1 MFDILQHA
9 ARHRVFGCLLF
20 RPLFLTMSYVLV
32 LLTSSVQLLQE
43 AVREFEG
50 TSEEVSI
57 MVADCEASI
66 SADDVAGALQRLQQV
81 PPTSP
86 HYTRACVAMAEI
98 HLKHLR
104 DKAAYISCYQ
114 HLVVGGCCLMTSVQ
128 LTVQWLL

>member
-1 MFDILQHA
+1 MP
-9 ARHRVFGCLLF
+9 C
-20 RPLFLTMSYVLV
+20 VLV
-32 LLTSSVQLLQE
+32 LPTLPVQLLQE

-81 PPTSP
+81 PPSSP

-104 DKAAYISCYQ
+104 DKAAYINCYQ
-114 HLVVGGCCLMTSVQ
+114 HLVVGGWCFTNYVQPTIQHTLWVASAETSF
-128 LTVQWLL
+128 LK